1 LNVRGRVQPP
11 QVQIQSSS
19 PGIRGLG
26 RNTVVFLTQEGL
38 LGADI
43 QSNGTLFF
51 AFILPLPLLAA
62 IYYVIQTGAL
72 AVYATLWLALS
83 LLLYDE
89 LRWRGLRR
97 LNTNPPVAQANG
109 PAWQLPWQSIRMA
122 DWNGR
127 TLWFTT
133 ASPTRRLSVTF
144 DKDDA
149 PLVERTITSWGV
161 RYALR
166 PPRLPEFLTRFS
178 TLALLLFITSQAIL
192 ILAATLPFFPGE
204 EQLYITIA
212 NNTRSQ
218 ILGTTFLGEFRDIF
232 LNNIQVA
239 WGGALPF
246 LGTLSFGIASY
257 NTGRAL
263 QAIAI
268 GNQVPSSL
276 LLVSLYLLPHTW
288 IEESAYP
295 IATASGLLAV
305 TRWRSVSPVEFV
317 RRWNWGSTKL
327 AMALGGVALILVAA
341 AFFEVL
347 TSYLGFGAVTL
358 WVPLGIAFY
367 LLAMRNRRHR
377 HNQSTMSSP

>member
-1 LNVRGRVQPP
+1 M
-11 QVQIQSSS
+11 
-19 PGIRGLG
+19 
-26 RNTVVFLTQEGL
+26 
-38 LGADI
+38 
-43 QSNGTLFF
+43 
-51 AFILPLPLLAA
+51 LPLPLLAA
-62 IYYVIQTGAL
+62 IDYVVQTGAL

-83 LLLYDE
+83 LLVYDE

-97 LNTNPPVAQANG
+97 LTTNPPTAQAKG
-109 PAWQLPWQSIRMA
+109 QAWQVPWQSIRMA

-133 ASPTRRLSVTF
+133 ANPTRRLSVTF
-144 DKDDA
+144 DRDDA
-149 PLVERTITSWGV
+149 PRVERTIASWGV
-161 RYALR
+161 RYARR

-178 TLALLLFITSQAIL
+178 TLALLLFITSQVIL

-204 EQLYITIA
+204 AQLYTTIV

-218 ILGTTFLGEFRDIF
+218 ISGTTFLGEFRDIF
-232 LNNIQVA
+232 FNNIQVA

-268 GNQVPSSL
+268 GNQVPPSL

-295 IATASGLLAV
+295 IAAASGLLAV
-305 TRWRSVSPVEFV
+305 TKWRSVSPVEFV

-327 AMALGGVALILVAA
+327 ALALAGVALILVAA
-341 AFFEVL
+341 GFFEVL
-347 TSYLGFGAVTL
+347 ASYLGFAAVTL
-358 WVPLGIAFY
+358 WVPLGIASYFF
-367 LLAMRNRRHR
+367 ATRNRRR
-377 HNQSTMSSP
+377 KHNQSTIGSP